1 MTRRVGVPALLIAIG
16 TVLTLL
22 GITPALASGAPVIRS
37 FRASQS
43 SIAGSGGRIILSI
56 EVGAADRCA
65 LTSTPAVRG
74 LPKMISCRTG
84 AAKIA
89 FVIPSNPGRART
101 FKIVLAAMS
110 GTLKVER
117 SLRVAQAEHG
127 QILVWGRPE
136 RLDSQRGGLASVS
149 CPRPNFCMAIG
160 GDVAYEYD
168 GSRWSGPMP
177 LVPRPRTFNSV
188 SCVSRSFCVAVGGM
202 WDTVFNGTHWSHPKV
217 ATVKDL
223 CGCFGPVSCATNT
236 FCLALDGPSAYS
248 YNGAAWSE
256 MENVD
261 PQNFSD
267 LSCTSSSFCLAVDE
281 NGNALTYDGSSWSA
295 AIDIDAERG
304 LTSVSCST
312 AAFCVAMDDLGNA
325 AIYDGKAWTGAKA
338 KDPRLVGLSWISCS
352 SRSFCVAV
360 GIYGRAVTF
369 DGRTWS
375 DPAKVGQNGLVAVS
389 CPSRT
394 FCVAVDGQGQAV
406 LGN

>member
-1 MTRRVGVPALLIAIG
+1 MSTTDLAGAVQCRLYPVPGHSIPSRV
-16 TVLTLL
+16 
-22 GITPALASGAPVIRS
+22 S
-37 FRASQS
+37 
-43 SIAGSGGRIILSI
+43 
-56 EVGAADRCA
+56 
-65 LTSTPAVRG
+65 RG
-74 LPKMISCRTG
+74 LS
-84 AAKIA
+84 AS
-89 FVIPSNPGRART
+89 PSA
-101 FKIVLAAMS
+101 
-110 GTLKVER
+110 GTR
-117 SLRVAQAEHG
+117 
-127 QILVWGRPE
+127 
-136 RLDSQRGGLASVS
+136 
-149 CPRPNFCMAIG
+149 
-160 GDVAYEYD
+160 
-168 GSRWSGPMP
+168 
-177 LVPRPRTFNSV
+177 
-188 SCVSRSFCVAVGGM
+188 
-202 WDTVFNGTHWSHPKV
+202 DTVFNGTHWSHPKV